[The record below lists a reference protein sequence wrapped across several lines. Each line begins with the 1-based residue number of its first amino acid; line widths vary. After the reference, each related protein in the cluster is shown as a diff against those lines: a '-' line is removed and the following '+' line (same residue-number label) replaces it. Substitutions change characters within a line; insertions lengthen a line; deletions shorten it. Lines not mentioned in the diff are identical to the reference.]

1 MGQYFKGIKFEYK
14 AIIAST
20 IIALLLSTFLDV
32 LIICSLGGFLVGLWI
47 ADKYLEGAINGI
59 ISMTITS
66 FVYFPVLLLIY
77 FPTMFALNPLET
89 SLLWIIC
96 ILLGGLGAIMGVFV
110 RKMVIMIQTMR
121 TESKLKGKRYLLCS
135 ECGGYHLL
143 TDDENPEDYTECT
156 CGGKLEYQKPGED
169 KPELSDKVNIR
180 MRILAIA
187 IGAIIYLSFSL
198 APIAS
203 FVTSYMA
210 KGNYKDGIV
219 NSTLAVSVGGLLL
232 ALGKFLGLPLLEPES
247 ISGFTLGLTQDIIIG
262 IIGGL
267 IGIYI
272 KNRRRDKGVIEG
284 VVVCDSCKHYYKLP
298 ANKTAEDFDPIC
310 ECGGKIR
317 PAKKTSLLVL
327 IIGYIFALMGGMIGI
342 FIGLY
347 LFTQKNPNAKFHGR
361 NILLLTVISVISSI
375 LMIIFI
381 PDLIY
386 DLI

>member
-1 MGQYFKGIKFEYK
+1 MGQYFKGIKFEYN

-96 ILLGGLGAIMGVFV
+96 ILLWGLGAIMGVFV

-156 CGGKLEYQKPGED
+156 CGGKLEYQNQ
-169 KPELSDKVNIR
+169 V
-180 MRILAIA
+180 RINPN
-187 IGAIIYLSFSL
+187 YL
-198 APIAS
+198 I
-203 FVTSYMA
+203 
-210 KGNYKDGIV
+210 K
-219 NSTLAVSVGGLLL
+219 
-232 ALGKFLGLPLLEPES
+232 S
-247 ISGFTLGLTQDIIIG
+247 ISG
-262 IIGGL
+262 
-267 IGIYI
+267 
-272 KNRRRDKGVIEG
+272 
-284 VVVCDSCKHYYKLP
+284 
-298 ANKTAEDFDPIC
+298 
-310 ECGGKIR
+310 
-317 PAKKTSLLVL
+317 
-327 IIGYIFALMGGMIGI
+327 
-342 FIGLY
+342 
-347 LFTQKNPNAKFHGR
+347 
-361 NILLLTVISVISSI
+361 
-375 LMIIFI
+375 
-381 PDLIY
+381 
-386 DLI
+386 